1 MLQEEQNHI
10 PEAERRK
17 FVMGIISFKHSGSFK
32 NTERFFS
39 KALNADYKSILEV
52 YGEKGVSVLRQATP
66 RDSGETANSWG
77 YTIEDRRGKL
87 ILTFTNSNIQKGVNI
102 AIILNYGHGTAS
114 GAYVA
119 GRNYIDP
126 AIQPIFDKIADDV
139 WKEVIA

>member
-1 MLQEEQNHI
+1 
-10 PEAERRK
+10 
-17 FVMGIISFKHSGSFK
+17 MGIISFKHRGNFK
-32 NTERFFS
+32 KTEKFFS

-52 YGEKGVSVLRQATP
+52 YGDKGVEALSNATP
-66 RDSGETANSWG
+66 KDSGKTASSWG
-77 YTIEDRRGKL
+77 YVIEESDGKL
-87 ILTFTNSNIQKGVNI
+87 SICFTNSNIVNGINI

>member
-1 MLQEEQNHI
+1 
-10 PEAERRK
+10 
-17 FVMGIISFKHSGSFK
+17 MGIISFKHSGSFK

-66 RDSGETANSWG
+66 RDSGETADSWG

>member
-1 MLQEEQNHI
+1 
-10 PEAERRK
+10 
-17 FVMGIISFKHSGSFK
+17 MGIISFKHSGSFK

-66 RDSGETANSWG
+66 RDSGETADSWG
-77 YTIEDRRGKL
+77 YTIDDRRGKL

>member
-1 MLQEEQNHI
+1 
-10 PEAERRK
+10 
-17 FVMGIISFKHSGSFK
+17 MGIISFKHSGSFK

-66 RDSGETANSWG
+66 RDSGETADSWG

-87 ILTFTNSNIQKGVNI
+87 IITFTNSNIQKGVNI

>member
-1 MLQEEQNHI
+1 
-10 PEAERRK
+10 
-17 FVMGIISFKHSGSFK
+17 MGVIKIKHSGNFK

-39 KALNADYKSILEV
+39 KALNTDYRSILDA
-52 YGEKGVSVLRQATP
+52 YGQKGVSVLRSATP
-66 RDSGETANSWG
+66 KDSGETANAWG
-77 YTIEDRRGKL
+77 YLIEDHKDRL
-87 ILTFTNSNIQKGVNI
+87 AIVFTNSHIEKGVNI
-102 AIILNYGHGTAS
+102 AVILDYGHGTAN